1 MLVLLVSLC
10 PAASPG
16 QETGITRKHH
26 PWGRFEVGA
35 WKRVREVTETF
46 DPSGAVVSITE
57 TKTTVKK
64 VEEDGVTLLVEKV
77 VDVGG
82 KRIHA
87 KPELIKQG
95 WHGELANQQVKVS
108 HLGRGNVQIQ
118 DLKVPCKIQQLE
130 LTGATSKTTTKIYYS
145 DTFPPYILK
154 RESVRSD
161 LEGKTQLGE
170 TVVEVIDVNVPCR
183 LLANIFT
190 TFYIKAVHEH
200 PKGKTVT
207 LIDTSMRVPGGVIRR
222 TSNDFDS
229 DGKLIRRSRLTLLD
243 YGLAPGEKRIGL
255 FSRKRS
261 SRPRRLQLFSPYRF
275 QPPAD
280 SQR

>member
-1 MLVLLVSLC
+1 MLFLLVSLAPSPS
-10 PAASPG
+10 PAQDA
-16 QETGITRKHH
+16 GITRKHH

-46 DPSGAVVSITE
+46 DQSRAVVSITE

-64 VEEDGVTLLVEKV
+64 VEEDGVTLLVEQV

-87 KPELIKQG
+87 EPQLIKQG

-108 HLGRGNVQIQ
+108 HLGQGSVRIQ

-130 LTGATSKTTTKIYYS
+130 LTGATSKTVTNIYYS

-161 LEGKTQLGE
+161 LEGKTQLGK

-183 LLANIFT
+183 LLANIFK
-190 TFYIKAVHEH
+190 TFYVKAVHEH
-200 PKGKTVT
+200 AKGKTVT

-229 DGKLIRRSRLTLLD
+229 DGKLMRRSRLSLLD

-255 FSRKRS
+255 FSRKRL
-261 SRPRRLQLFSPYRF
+261 SRPRRLQRFSPYRF
-275 QPPAD
+275 QPPAG